1 MLDLL
6 SNDSSRAT
14 LHLLNVNSDV
24 PNSVVAVGVSMVVRL
39 TEASIEVVSF
49 YMNVIVPERL
59 KFPTNTLL
67 YLFQMVAVINFNSF
81 VHLLNLTFS

>member
-39 TEASIEVVSF
+39 TVASIEVVTF

-67 YLFQMVAVINFNSF
+67 YLFQMVVVINFNSF

>member
-6 SNDSSRAT
+6 SNNSSRAT

-39 TEASIEVVSF
+39 TVASIEVVTF

-67 YLFQMVAVINFNSF
+67 YLFQMVVVINFNSF